1 MNPNAKE
8 FSFNPAAASFTPPT
22 APPIAAVPSST
33 TEEVDGDEAI
43 DEDDPL
49 WRATLVIAGGD
60 RKKAVKL
67 LEDPDAL
74 MQYPEVRAIME
85 GSGGGEEEEWEKA
98 SDTKIAAESVAAP
111 APVLKETPKE
121 ATKAA
126 APPPVPDAD
135 EGGDDSALAL
145 KDSDPREHINLVFI
159 GTNSFYTHTLSHI
172 LSPCLT
178 PYLTTRSHTS
188 SHTLSHTL
196 SNTLSNTTH
205 LYLYSRTR

>member
-1 MNPNAKE
+1 MNPNAKP
-8 FSFNPAAASFTPPT
+8 FSFNPAASSFTPPS
-22 APPIAAVPSST
+22 APPAAPVVEKPT
-33 TEEVDGDEAI
+33 PTAAATEEVDGDEAI

-49 WRATLVIAGGD
+49 WKATLVIAGGD

-159 GTNSFYTHTLSHI
+159 GTNSFYVHPLTH
-172 LSPCLT
+172 PLT
-178 PYLTTRSHTS
+178 PYRTPLEHHTPAPV
-188 SHTLSHTL
+188 L
-196 SNTLSNTTH
+196 
-205 LYLYSRTR
+205 

>member
-49 WRATLVIAGGD
+49 WKATLVIAGGD

-85 GSGGGEEEEWEKA
+85 GSGGGEEEEEWEKA
-98 SDTKIAAESVAAP
+98 SDTKIAAETVAAP
-111 APVLKETPKE
+111 APVIKETPKE
-121 ATKAA
+121 TTKAA

-159 GTNSFYTHTLSHI
+159 GTKPFYANSLI
-172 LSPCLT
+172 P
-178 PYLTTRSHTS
+178 
-188 SHTLSHTL
+188 
-196 SNTLSNTTH
+196 
-205 LYLYSRTR
+205 